1 MCYVVRCSSCG
12 KSSWAGCGR
21 HVASVYKQILD
32 GQHCFCRQWPGIKPG
47 TPAADVAD
55 SPSTCTIL

>member
-21 HVASVYKQILD
+21 HVASVYKQIQD
-32 GQHCFCRQWPGIKPG
+32 G
-47 TPAADVAD
+47 
-55 SPSTCTIL
+55 